1 MKFNNKAD
9 LNILRKKIN
18 TALATVEKDLNIKIG
33 IGNISYSDNGCTTK
47 VTCAAVR
54 DDGLVMTKEAEDLG
68 STAASVFGD
77 LSMADHGAHFILNS
91 KGLCRLTG
99 FRSRARKYPYLCE
112 VVANG
117 EEIILSESYNI
128 REAIDTHAR
137 RKSEREEF
145 EVTSFEPLPADTV
158 ALPPVS

>member
-9 LNILRKKIN
+9 LNILREKIN

-54 DDGLVMTKEAEDLG
+54 DDGLIMTKEAEDLG

-77 LSMADHGAHFILNS
+77 LSMADHGAHFIL
-91 KGLCRLTG
+91 KGKGECRLTG
-99 FRSRARKYPYLCE
+99 YRSRARKYPYLCE
-112 VVANG
+112 VVATG

-128 REAIDTHAR
+128 REAIDTYAG
-137 RKSEREEF
+137 RKSERKEF
-145 EVTSFEPLPADTV
+145 AVTSFEPLPADTV
-158 ALPPVS
+158 VLPPVS

>member
-1 MKFNNKAD
+1 MKFNNKGD
-9 LNILRKKIN
+9 LNILREKIN
-18 TALATVEKDLNIKIG
+18 TALATVEKDLNINIG

-54 DDGLVMTKEAEDLG
+54 DDGLIMTKEAEDLG

-77 LSMADHGAHFILNS
+77 LSMADHGSHFIL
-91 KGLCRLTG
+91 KGKGECRLTG

-128 REAIDTHAR
+128 REAIDTYAG
-137 RKSEREEF
+137 RKSERKEF
-145 EVTSFEPLPADTV
+145 SITPFEP
-158 ALPPVS
+158 VSSQG